1 MAFPL
6 SNVTLAPDEY
16 RRHTEGD
23 VLRSLVDALIA
34 EDLFGFRSRGRI
46 GSVAGALYLPL
57 TGDERHVQ
65 VGLGPDAVV
74 FRATPAV
81 ALQPYRL
88 SRPPVLLLG
97 ADGGGPVPLSP
108 RELLDL
114 VVTRLAAV
122 IPGDNADP
130 PGRAPNIDEV
140 LDGLDL
146 AVIHGAVLL
155 EGDGLWGRIRS
166 GARQTPLDWEAL
178 TAVGDRPFHPTGRA
192 RHGWDRARYR
202 RYSPAGD
209 GPVALDW
216 VAVRADHLAS
226 GSVERLAEVLALA
239 RVASL
244 AERERSESA
253 PLRDRP
259 PSPADALL
267 SADERAALESAVAET
282 GVDGPDHVVLPV
294 HPWQRA
300 HVLPQ
305 VFADEWR
312 SGVCVPVATGLGAFW
327 PTSSTRT
334 LVPAGGASP
343 APVHVK
349 LPVGITTLGALRL
362 LPPRYLANAARAQR
376 LLEQAADRHP
386 ALQGRLSVCDEQAW
400 WAFAVPGG
408 AGAHDDKPGHLGC
421 LLRVWPDPGT
431 KDSGGAGPSRSLVPL
446 GALGVVL
453 PDGSAPGLTRLITD
467 RGDDPAAPA
476 AALDVFDDVASVVS
490 EVALAC
496 FGLGFMPELHGQ
508 NAVLACEGG
517 RVAGIVLRDHDTV
530 RLHRPWLAE
539 AGLADPG
546 YDVKPDS
553 PNSLWATGPEELL
566 GWFQTLA
573 VEVALQAIVRAL
585 VSAYGVD
592 EETVWRRLADVV
604 RAARSGV
611 DLPPA
616 AAEIIDRQLFHA
628 ATWPTKL
635 VIGPL
640 LARLGTG
647 GGSMPS
653 GVGRAGNPFL
663 AGDDRAAELAE
674 HAAAERLVNCF
685 LRESATEPVLVGST
699 VTIPFVRTRR
709 AVIGSLAYRSPMGH
723 HRFRHGF
730 TLRTGEPMD
739 ATALAEL
746 VTAELGAGMP
756 AAAHDAFAALTG
768 ESAAKTQHF
777 LERLPVTG
785 TVDPWHAPNP
795 FLAAEQSVR
804 LGHPFHPAPKASV
817 GFTTADLDRY
827 APEVGASFPLHWL
840 AVDPEL
846 VAEDRLDTVRSL
858 DPPPAVCDAAGALLG
873 ARSSTSGA
881 GRATWPLLPCHP
893 WQAEHLAA
901 LPAAAGLFAAGR
913 LVALGPL
920 GFDVHP
926 TASVRTVWD
935 PASGRQLKLAL
946 SVRIT
951 NFVRENNPEQ
961 LRRSVDASRALA
973 ALGSLDASVDS
984 PVGSFGVL
992 LELGSRRV
1000 IAPEGTPAADAAA
1013 LEAATG
1019 VVYREGPPLAGSASP
1034 MAVAALLEPDPIDG
1048 VPPIIRAVQQAAG
1061 RGETGR
1067 AWFERYLTLT
1077 LRPLTRLLLRHGIAL
1092 EAHSQNSLLALG
1104 DGWPVRFL
1112 VRDLEGVS
1120 LNRAHPAVGERFA
1133 SLMSAGSPVLYE
1145 EPEVWRRFAY
1155 FVLVNHFGQLIATLA
1170 EHLGPS
1176 EAELWALAGA
1186 LMAEEAVRHGSAVAS
1201 GDTPAPPG
1209 AAVPLRELLDGA
1221 ELPAKA
1227 NLVSV
1232 LEGHGEHPTWIAV
1245 PSPLRTRRRT

>member
-1 MAFPL
+1 MAFTL
-6 SNVTLAPDEY
+6 SNAPLAPDEH
-16 RRHTEGD
+16 RRQAEGD

-57 TGDERHVQ
+57 SGDERHVQ

-74 FRATPAV
+74 FRARPAV

-114 VVTRLAAV
+114 VVTRLSAV
-122 IPGDNADP
+122 MSGDTPEP

-146 AVIHGAVLL
+146 AVIHGGVLL
-155 EGDGLWGRIRS
+155 EGDGLWGRVRS
-166 GARQTPLDWEAL
+166 AARPTPLDWEAL
-178 TAVGDRPFHPTGRA
+178 TALGDRPFHPTGRA

-209 GPVALDW
+209 GPIALDW
-216 VAVRADHLAS
+216 VAVRADHLNS
-226 GSVERLAEVLALA
+226 GSVDRLAEALALTRAA
-239 RVASL
+239 RRPDG
-244 AERERSESA
+244 ERGEAA
-253 PLRDRP
+253 PLPERP

-267 SADERAALESAVAET
+267 SADERVALASAVAET

-300 HVLPQ
+300 NILPE
-305 VFADEWR
+305 VFAAEWR

-327 PTSSTRT
+327 PTASTRT
-334 LVPAGGASP
+334 LAPAGGAPPS
-343 APVHVK
+343 PVHVK
-349 LPVGITTLGALRL
+349 LPLGITTLGALRV

-400 WAFAVPGG
+400 WAFAAGGG
-408 AGAHDDKPGHLGC
+408 AGAYDDKPGHLGC
-421 LLRVWPDPGT
+421 VLRVWPDPET
-431 KDSGGAGPSRSLVPL
+431 IFSGASGRGSLVPL

-453 PDGSAPGLTRLITD
+453 PDGSAPGLTRLIAD

-476 AALDVFDDVASVVS
+476 AALDVFDDVASIVS

-539 AGLADPG
+539 AGLPDPG
-546 YDVKPDS
+546 YDVKPAA

-573 VEVALQAIVRAL
+573 VEVALQAIGRAL
-585 VSAYGVD
+585 VSAYGVE

-616 AAEIIDRQLFHA
+616 AAEVIDRQLFHA

-640 LARLGTG
+640 LARVGTG

-653 GVGRAGNPFL
+653 SVGRAGNPFL
-663 AGDDRAAELAE
+663 GDDRAAELAE
-674 HAAAERLVNCF
+674 HAVSERLVNCF

-699 VTIPFVRTRR
+699 VTIPFARTRR
-709 AVIGSLAYRSPMGH
+709 AVIGSLAYRSPIGH
-723 HRFRHGF
+723 HRFRPGF
-730 TLRTGEPMD
+730 TLRTGEPITSSELSELI
-739 ATALAEL
+739 AAEL
-746 VTAELGAGMP
+746 ASGMP
-756 AAAHDAFAALTG
+756 PAAHETFSNLTG
-768 ESAAKTQHF
+768 ESAAKTRLF
-777 LERLPVTG
+777 LERLPLTG

-804 LGHPFHPAPKASV
+804 FGHPFHPAPKASA
-817 GFTTADLDRY
+817 GFTDTDLDRY

-846 VAEDRLDTVRSL
+846 LAEDRLDTVRSL
-858 DPPPAVCDAAGALLG
+858 DPPPAVCDTAAALLG
-873 ARSSTSGA
+873 ARSSASSA

-893 WQAEHLAA
+893 WQAGYLAA
-901 LPAAAGLFAAGR
+901 LPAAADLFAAGR

-920 GFDVHP
+920 GPDVHP

-973 ALGSLDASVDS
+973 ALGDLDRAVDG
-984 PVGSFGVL
+984 PAGAFGVL
-992 LELGSRRV
+992 FELGSRRV
-1000 IAPEGTPAADAAA
+1000 VAAA
-1013 LEAATG
+1013 GLGAASLAAATG
-1019 VVYREGPPLAGSASP
+1019 VLYREGPPMAGSTSP
-1034 MAVAALLEPDPIDG
+1034 MVVAALLEPDPIEG
-1048 VPPIIRAVQQAAG
+1048 VPPVIRAVQQAVG
-1061 RGETGR
+1061 NGETAQ
-1067 AWFERYLTLT
+1067 AWFERYLTLS

-1092 EAHSQNSLLALG
+1092 EAHTQNSLLALD
-1104 DGWPVRFL
+1104 DGWPVRFA

-1120 LNRAHPAVGERFA
+1120 LNRAHPAVADRFA
-1133 SLMSAGSPVLYE
+1133 TLVSAGSPVLFE
-1145 EPEVWRRFAY
+1145 EAEVWRRFAY
-1155 FVLVNHFGQLIATLA
+1155 FLLVNHLGQLIATLA

-1176 EAELWALAGA
+1176 ESELWALAGA
-1186 LMAEEAVRHGSAVAS
+1186 LMAGEAASADRVA
-1201 GDTPAPPG
+1201 T
-1209 AAVPLRELLDGA
+1209 PLRDLLDAA

-1232 LEGHGEHPTWIAV
+1232 LEGHGEHPTWIGV
-1245 PSPLRTRRRT
+1245 PSPLRTRHRA

>member
-1 MAFPL
+1 
-6 SNVTLAPDEY
+6 
-16 RRHTEGD
+16 
-23 VLRSLVDALIA
+23 
-34 EDLFGFRSRGRI
+34 
-46 GSVAGALYLPL
+46 
-57 TGDERHVQ
+57 
-65 VGLGPDAVV
+65 
-74 FRATPAV
+74 
-81 ALQPYRL
+81 
-88 SRPPVLLLG
+88 
-97 ADGGGPVPLSP
+97 
-108 RELLDL
+108 
-114 VVTRLAAV
+114 
-122 IPGDNADP
+122 
-130 PGRAPNIDEV
+130 
-140 LDGLDL
+140 
-146 AVIHGAVLL
+146 
-155 EGDGLWGRIRS
+155 
-166 GARQTPLDWEAL
+166 
-178 TAVGDRPFHPTGRA
+178 
-192 RHGWDRARYR
+192 
-202 RYSPAGD
+202 
-209 GPVALDW
+209 
-216 VAVRADHLAS
+216 
-226 GSVERLAEVLALA
+226 
-239 RVASL
+239 
-244 AERERSESA
+244 
-253 PLRDRP
+253 
-259 PSPADALL
+259 
-267 SADERAALESAVAET
+267 
-282 GVDGPDHVVLPV
+282 
-294 HPWQRA
+294 
-300 HVLPQ
+300 
-305 VFADEWR
+305 
-312 SGVCVPVATGLGAFW
+312 
-327 PTSSTRT
+327 
-334 LVPAGGASP
+334 
-343 APVHVK
+343 
-349 LPVGITTLGALRL
+349 
-362 LPPRYLANAARAQR
+362 

-400 WAFAVPGG
+400 WAFAVPDG
-408 AGAHDDKPGHLGC
+408 AGAYDDKPGPLGC
-421 LLRVWPDPGT
+421 MLRVWPDDVSGPG
-431 KDSGGAGPSRSLVPL
+431 RSPVPL

-453 PDGSAPGLTRLITD
+453 PDGSAPGLTRLIAD

-476 AALDVFDDVASVVS
+476 AALDLFDDVARVVS

-508 NAVLACEGG
+508 NAVLACEEG
-517 RVAGIVLRDHDTV
+517 RVAGVVLRDHDTV

-546 YDVKPDS
+546 YDVKPDA

-573 VEVALQAIVRAL
+573 VEVALQAIGRAL
-585 VSAYGVD
+585 NAAYGVD

-611 DLPPA
+611 ALASA

-628 ATWPTKL
+628 ATWPTK
-635 VIGPL
+635 VVVGPL

-653 GVGRAGNPFL
+653 GLGRAGNPFL
-663 AGDDRAAELAE
+663 AGDDRAAELAR

-699 VTIPFVRTRR
+699 VTIPFARTRR
-709 AVIGSLAYRSPMGH
+709 AVIGSLAYRSPIGH
-723 HRFRHGF
+723 HRFRPGF
-730 TLRTGEPMD
+730 TLRTGEPIG

-746 VTAELGAGMP
+746 VSAELGAGLPP
-756 AAAHDAFAALTG
+756 AAHESFAALTG
-768 ESAAKTQHF
+768 ESATKTQHF

-795 FLAAEQSVR
+795 FLAAEQGVR
-804 LGHPFHPAPKASV
+804 FGHPFHPASKASV
-817 GFTTADLDRY
+817 GFTAADLDRY

-846 VAEDRLDTVRSL
+846 LAEDRLGTIRSL
-858 DPPPAVCDAAGALLG
+858 DPPPAVCDAAAALLG
-873 ARSSTSGA
+873 ARSSAPGA

-913 LVALGPL
+913 LVALGAL
-920 GFDVHP
+920 GLDVHP

-973 ALGSLDASVDS
+973 AIGNLDAAVDS
-984 PVGSFGVL
+984 PAGAFGVL
-992 LELGSRRV
+992 LELGSRRI

-1013 LEAATG
+1013 LGAATG
-1019 VVYREGPPLAGSASP
+1019 VLYREGPPLAGSASP

-1048 VPPIIRAVQQAAG
+1048 VPPIIRAVQQVAG
-1061 RGETGR
+1061 SGESGR
-1067 AWFERYLTLT
+1067 TWFERYLTLS
-1077 LRPLTRLLLRHGIAL
+1077 LRPLTRLILRHGIAL
-1092 EAHSQNSLLALG
+1092 EAHTQNSLLALD

-1120 LNRAHPAVGERFA
+1120 LNREHPAVGERFA
-1133 SLMSAGSPVLYE
+1133 PLVSAGSPVLYD

-1155 FVLVNHFGQLIATLA
+1155 FLLVNHLGQLVATLA

-1176 EAELWALAGA
+1176 ETELWALAGA
-1186 LMAEEAVRHGSAVAS
+1186 LLAEEAVRYGT
-1201 GDTPAPPG
+1201 DPT
-1209 AAVPLRELLDGA
+1209 AVPLRHLLDDA

-1245 PSPLRTRRRT
+1245 PSPLRTRQRA

>member
-1 MAFPL
+1 MAFTL
-6 SNVTLAPDEY
+6 SNVPLAPDEH
-16 RRHTEGD
+16 RRQTEGD
-23 VLRSLVDALIA
+23 VLRSLVDVLVA

-65 VGLGPDAVV
+65 VGLGPDSVV
-74 FRATPAV
+74 FRARPAV

-114 VVTRLAAV
+114 VVTRLAAA
-122 IPGDNADP
+122 GAADAPEP
-130 PGRAPNIDEV
+130 PGPAPNLDEV

-155 EGDGLWGRIRS
+155 EGDGLWGRVRS
-166 GARQTPLDWEAL
+166 AARPTPLDWEAL

-216 VAVRADHLAS
+216 VAVRADHLDS
-226 GSVERLAEVLALA
+226 GSVERLADALALA
-239 RVASL
+239 RVAHLPDGEQSI
-244 AERERSESA
+244 SA
-253 PLRDRP
+253 PLPDRP

-267 SADERAALESAVAET
+267 SADERGALESAVAEA
-282 GVDGPDHVVLPV
+282 GVDGSNHVVLPV

-300 HVLPQ
+300 HVLPE
-305 VFADEWR
+305 VFAAEWR
-312 SGVCVPVATGLGAFW
+312 NGVCVPVANGLGAFW
-327 PTSSTRT
+327 PTASTRT
-334 LVPAGGASP
+334 LAPAGGASP

-349 LPVGITTLGALRL
+349 LPLGITTLGALRL

-376 LLEQAADRHP
+376 LLEQAAERHP
-386 ALQGRLSVCDEQAW
+386 ALQGRLSVCDEEAW
-400 WAFAVPGG
+400 WAFAAPDG
-408 AGAHDDKPGHLGC
+408 AGAYDDKPGHLGC
-421 LLRVWPDPGT
+421 MLRVWPET
-431 KDSGGAGPSRSLVPL
+431 ATFDSGGSGPGRNLVPL
-446 GALGVVL
+446 GALGVIL
-453 PDGSAPGLTRLITD
+453 PDGSAPGLTRLIAD
-467 RGDDPAAPA
+467 RGDDPADPA
-476 AALDVFDDVASVVS
+476 AALDVFDDVASVIS

-508 NAVLACEGG
+508 NAVLTCEGG

-539 AGLADPG
+539 AALPDPG
-546 YDVKPDS
+546 YDVKPGGS
-553 PNSLWATGPEELL
+553 NSLWASGPEELL

-573 VEVALQAIVRAL
+573 VEVSLQAIGRAL

-640 LARLGTG
+640 LARRGTG

-685 LRESATEPVLVGST
+685 LRESGTEPVLVGST
-699 VTIPFVRTRR
+699 VTIPFARTRR
-709 AVIGSLAYRSPMGH
+709 AVVGSLAYRSPIGH

-730 TLRTGEPMD
+730 TLRTGEPIG
-739 ATALAEL
+739 ATELTEL
-746 VTAELGAGMP
+746 VAAELGAGMP
-756 AAAHDAFAALTG
+756 PVAYETFAALTG

-795 FLAAEQSVR
+795 FLAAEQGVR
-804 LGHPFHPAPKASV
+804 FGHPFHPAPKASV
-817 GFTTADLDRY
+817 GFTANDLDRY
-827 APEVGASFPLHWL
+827 APETGASFPLHWL
-840 AVDPEL
+840 AVDPAL
-846 VAEDRLDTVRSL
+846 LAEDRLDTVRSL
-858 DPPPAVCDAAGALLG
+858 DPPPAVCDEAAALLG
-873 ARSSTSGA
+873 ARSSGPGA

-893 WQAEHLAA
+893 WQAQHLAA

-920 GFDVHP
+920 GLDVHP

-973 ALGSLDASVDS
+973 ALGNLDAAVDS
-984 PVGSFGVL
+984 PGTFGVL

-1000 IAPEGTPAADAAA
+1000 IAPEGTPAGDAAA
-1013 LEAATG
+1013 LGAATG
-1019 VVYREGPPLAGSASP
+1019 VLYREGPPLAGSASP

-1048 VPPIIRAVQQAAG
+1048 VPPIIRAVQQASGSGA
-1061 RGETGR
+1061 TGQ
-1067 AWFERYLTLT
+1067 AWFERYLTLS
-1077 LRPLTRLLLRHGIAL
+1077 LRPLTRLLLRHGIGL
-1092 EAHSQNSLLALG
+1092 EAHTQNSLLAL
-1104 DGWPVRFL
+1104 DNGWPVRFL

-1133 SLMSAGSPVLYE
+1133 PLVSAGSPVLYE
-1145 EPEVWRRFAY
+1145 ETEVWRRFAY
-1155 FVLVNHFGQLIATLA
+1155 FVLVNHFGQLIAALA

-1176 EAELWALAGA
+1176 EAKLWAMAGA
-1186 LMAEEAVRHGSAVAS
+1186 LMADEAVRYGTH
-1201 GDTPAPPG
+1201 PA
-1209 AAVPLRELLDGA
+1209 AIPLRQLLDGS

-1232 LEGHGEHPTWIAV
+1232 LEAHGEHPTWIAV
-1245 PSPLRTRRRT
+1245 PSPLRTRHRA